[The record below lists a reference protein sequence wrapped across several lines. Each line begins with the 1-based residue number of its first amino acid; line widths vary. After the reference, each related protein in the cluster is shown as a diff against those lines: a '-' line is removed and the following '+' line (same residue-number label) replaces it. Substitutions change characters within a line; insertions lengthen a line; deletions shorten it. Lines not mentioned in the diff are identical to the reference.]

1 MPVNF
6 WEIHS
11 HTVLLH
17 QDGKGEEHA
26 QRKLTLTNAAASI
39 EAEILFPGGGLGLGA
54 LTLLGPPSKLEER
67 LQTNWPV
74 TRFAET
80 LGLLECGKPV
90 FLGYSWAPPDDEP
103 DATYGWLLQ
112 IAVTTADRPWWE

>member
-1 MPVNF
+1 MPINS

-17 QDGKGEEHA
+17 QGGLGEENA
-26 QRKLTLTNAAASI
+26 QRKLILMNATGSI
-39 EAEILFPGGGLGLGA
+39 EAEITFLRGGSGLGSVS
-54 LTLLGPPSKLEER
+54 LLSPPSKLEER
-67 LQTNWPV
+67 IQTIWSV
-74 TRFAET
+74 ARFTET
-80 LGLLECGKPV
+80 YEVLESGKPV
-90 FLGYSWAPPDDEP
+90 FLGYSWALPDDEP